1 MVSGFSCSL
10 DKKRVKVEGE
20 YVEINMDLRANCL
33 RLPCLLVFALE
44 MEEQSG
50 GVAFLDVLIQLLK
63 REDIFKL
70 DYSFAKNG
78 LQVHINSTYLHLK
91 LVLRSA
97 VLMSAAGASFSSHS
111 GESWVKHPF
120 LKVPGYQ

>member
-10 DKKRVKVEGE
+10 DKKRVKAEGE

-44 MEEQSG
+44 MEERSG

-63 REDIFKL
+63 REDTFKL
-70 DYSFAKNG
+70 DYSFAQN
-78 LQVHINSTYLHLK
+78 
-91 LVLRSA
+91 
-97 VLMSAAGASFSSHS
+97 
-111 GESWVKHPF
+111 
-120 LKVPGYQ
+120 